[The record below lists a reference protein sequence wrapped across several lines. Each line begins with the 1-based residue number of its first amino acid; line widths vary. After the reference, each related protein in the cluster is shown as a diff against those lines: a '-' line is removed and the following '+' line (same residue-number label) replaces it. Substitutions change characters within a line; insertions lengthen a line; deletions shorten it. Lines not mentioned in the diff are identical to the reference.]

1 MQTLHPKTKSTTTNT
16 RYIKKT
22 IGRTRG
28 NIMETYAE
36 RLQKRKGEKMSN
48 YDMDEI
54 ERERDRN
61 SFASVKIGKPKEATT
76 EVEIEL
82 SSDDLLTLTLA
93 AHDRDI
99 TLNQLCNSVLRASLK
114 DLDYRFEHQ
123 SKPQVLK
130 EY

>member
-1 MQTLHPKTKSTTTNT
+1 M
-16 RYIKKT
+16 
-22 IGRTRG
+22 
-28 NIMETYAE
+28 METYAE
-36 RLQKRKGEKMSN
+36 RLQKRKKEKMTN
-48 YDMDEI
+48 YEMDEI

-61 SFASVKIGKPKEATT
+61 AFASVKIGEPKEATT

-82 SSDDLLTLTLA
+82 SNDDLLILTLA

-123 SKPQVLK
+123 TKPQVLK

>member
-1 MQTLHPKTKSTTTNT
+1 MT
-16 RYIKKT
+16 
-22 IGRTRG
+22 
-28 NIMETYAE
+28 METYKE
-36 RLQKRKGEKMSN
+36 RLQKRKENTMTN

-61 SFASVKIGKPKEATT
+61 SFASVKIGEPKEATT

-82 SSDDLLTLTLA
+82 SNDDLLVLTLA

-99 TLNQLCNSVLRASLK
+99 TLNQLCNSVLANSLK
-114 DLDYRFEHQ
+114 NLDYRYEHQ
-123 SKPQVLK
+123 TKPTVLK

>member
-1 MQTLHPKTKSTTTNT
+1 
-16 RYIKKT
+16 
-22 IGRTRG
+22 
-28 NIMETYAE
+28 METYKE
-36 RLQKRKGEKMSN
+36 RLQKRKENTMTN

-61 SFASVKIGKPKEATT
+61 SFASVKIGEPKEATT

-82 SSDDLLTLTLA
+82 SSDDHITLTLA

-99 TLNQLCNSVLRASLK
+99 TLNQLCNSVLKDSLK
-114 DLDYRFEHQ
+114 DLNYKFEHQ
-123 SKPQVLK
+123 TKPQVLK

>member
-1 MQTLHPKTKSTTTNT
+1 M
-16 RYIKKT
+16 
-22 IGRTRG
+22 
-28 NIMETYAE
+28 METYAE
-36 RLQKRKGEKMSN
+36 RLQKRKRGKMSN

-61 SFASVKIGKPKEATT
+61 SFASVKIGEPKEATT

-82 SSDDLLTLTLA
+82 SNDDLLILTLA

>member
-1 MQTLHPKTKSTTTNT
+1 MT
-16 RYIKKT
+16 
-22 IGRTRG
+22 
-28 NIMETYAE
+28 
-36 RLQKRKGEKMSN
+36 N

-61 SFASVKIGKPKEATT
+61 AFAAVNKKEKTT

-82 SSDDLLTLTLA
+82 SADDLLTLTLA

>member
-1 MQTLHPKTKSTTTNT
+1 MT
-16 RYIKKT
+16 
-22 IGRTRG
+22 
-28 NIMETYAE
+28 METYKE
-36 RLQKRKGEKMSN
+36 RLQKRKENTMTN

-61 SFASVKIGKPKEATT
+61 SFASVKIGEPKEATT

-82 SSDDLLTLTLA
+82 SNDDLLVLTLA

-99 TLNQLCNSVLRASLK
+99 TLNQLCNSVLKDSLK
-114 DLDYRFEHQ
+114 DLEYRFEHQ
-123 SKPQVLK
+123 TKPQVLK

>member
-1 MQTLHPKTKSTTTNT
+1 M
-16 RYIKKT
+16 
-22 IGRTRG
+22 
-28 NIMETYAE
+28 METYAE
-36 RLQKRKGEKMSN
+36 RLQKRKRGKMSN

-61 SFASVKIGKPKEATT
+61 AFASVKIGEPKEATT

-82 SSDDLLTLTLA
+82 SNDDLLVLTLA

-99 TLNQLCNSVLRASLK
+99 TLNQLCNSVLRKSLK

-123 SKPQVLK
+123 TNPQVLK

>member
-1 MQTLHPKTKSTTTNT
+1 MT
-16 RYIKKT
+16 
-22 IGRTRG
+22 
-28 NIMETYAE
+28 METYKE
-36 RLQKRKGEKMSN
+36 RLQKRKENTMTN

-61 SFASVKIGKPKEATT
+61 SFASVKIGEPKEATT

-82 SSDDLLTLTLA
+82 SNDDLLVLTLA

-99 TLNQLCNSVLRASLK
+99 TLNQLCNSVLKNSLK
-114 DLDYRFEHQ
+114 DLDYKFEHQ
-123 SKPQVLK
+123 TKPQVLK

>member
-1 MQTLHPKTKSTTTNT
+1 M
-16 RYIKKT
+16 
-22 IGRTRG
+22 
-28 NIMETYAE
+28 METYADV
-36 RLQKRKGEKMSN
+36 LQKRKKEKMTN
-48 YDMDEI
+48 YDLDEL

-61 SFASVKIGKPKEATT
+61 TFASVKIGEPKEATT

-82 SSDDLLTLTLA
+82 SNDDLLILTLA

-99 TLNQLCNSVLRASLK
+99 TLNQLCNSVLRNSLK

-123 SKPQVLK
+123 TKPQVLK